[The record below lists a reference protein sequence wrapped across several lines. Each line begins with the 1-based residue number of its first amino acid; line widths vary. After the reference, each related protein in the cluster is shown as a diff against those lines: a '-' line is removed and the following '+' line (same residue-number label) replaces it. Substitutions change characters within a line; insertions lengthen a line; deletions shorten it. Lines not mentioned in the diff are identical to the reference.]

1 MRPWQVIARR
11 EFQQL
16 AGGRAY
22 IVITIIVALLI
33 GGLAFAPALIEL
45 LSSNGASGSEPARI
59 LVVAPESLFH
69 ELQGQSGPVAG
80 AAPLDLEWLGPEL
93 DRTGQASADEMV
105 RSGAADGLLELA
117 RQPGP
122 EPLWVRVTL
131 AGSNGRLFSAL
142 QQRVTPL
149 VMAARA
155 EILGLAP
162 EALERLQRPAPVEAR
177 VLEVDP
183 EGANRPD
190 PIQTAIAQTL
200 SYVLLFGLY
209 MAIIL
214 YGNAISMGVIQEK
227 GTRVVE
233 LLAGATTPTQILV
246 GKVVGIGGA
255 GLLQFVIW
263 MLVGLLFSLPQA
275 ASGLAARFGLGAL
288 DLSVRAIP
296 ASTLLYFTFF
306 FLLGYVLYALLYA
319 AFASTAAR
327 AEEANQALMIPV
339 FLVITAFLA
348 AVVAW
353 SVPDHRVAVV
363 ASLVPFFTPFA
374 LFTRIVLTSVPTWQ
388 VLLGVGLTLVTILLV
403 LVFAARAY
411 RRNILRFRRISLR
424 ELLTGRESEQ
434 RA

>member
-1 MRPWQVIARR
+1 
-11 EFQQL
+11 
-16 AGGRAY
+16 
-22 IVITIIVALLI
+22 
-33 GGLAFAPALIEL
+33 
-45 LSSNGASGSEPARI
+45 
-59 LVVAPESLFH
+59 
-69 ELQGQSGPVAG
+69 
-80 AAPLDLEWLGPEL
+80 
-93 DRTGQASADEMV
+93 
-105 RSGAADGLLELA
+105 
-117 RQPGP
+117 
-122 EPLWVRVTL
+122 
-131 AGSNGRLFSAL
+131 
-142 QQRVTPL
+142 
-149 VMAARA
+149 
-155 EILGLAP
+155 
-162 EALERLQRPAPVEAR
+162 
-177 VLEVDP
+177 
-183 EGANRPD
+183 GANRPD

-403 LVFAARAY
+403 LVFAAR
-411 RRNILRFRRISLR
+411 
-424 ELLTGRESEQ
+424 
-434 RA
+434 